1 MDTITIN
8 GRSGLKTVFTK
19 SQDGLWD
26 VLFPDSYIRVLLDP
40 DNSPSTILAI
50 DPDGGPMFHIGD
62 LLQDNLIIKEIF
74 WDNTKGYRFR
84 LEEQSPQ

>member
-8 GRSGLKTVFTK
+8 GRYGLKTVFTK

-26 VLFPDSYIRVLLDP
+26 VLLPDSYIRILTSQDT
-40 DNSPSTILAI
+40 PSTILAI
-50 DPDGGPMFHIGD
+50 DPDGGPMFHTGD
-62 LLQDNLIIKEIF
+62 ILQDNLIIREII
-74 WDNTKGYRFR
+74 WDNTKGYRFK